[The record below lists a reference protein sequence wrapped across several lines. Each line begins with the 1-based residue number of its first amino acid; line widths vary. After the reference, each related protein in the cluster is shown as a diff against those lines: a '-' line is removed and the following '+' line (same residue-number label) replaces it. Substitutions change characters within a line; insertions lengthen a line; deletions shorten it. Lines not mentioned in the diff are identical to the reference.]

1 MNALDTFRDA
11 VGESGAVCVRGG
23 GTRWAVGGLPRPGTR
38 EVVAPSGVK
47 RHDPAEMIVSVGA
60 GTPLGDLREVLR
72 PTGQE
77 TTLDGPD
84 GCTVGGVLAVGHSS
98 LRRARVGALTDALL
112 EANCVGANGRAFTAG
127 GPTVKNVT
135 GYDLC
140 RLLVG
145 SLGTLALMG
154 EVLLRTRPTPEHAMW
169 LEGEVE
175 PDEVA
180 AACYRPSCVL
190 WDGTTTSVCLE
201 GYQVDVV
208 EEVSILR
215 RLGFREVGGSP
226 VLPPFRAR
234 WAGNVPEGAVL
245 EIGTGV
251 LHQPLPADLP
261 VVDPAVARVA
271 GRVKVSFDPTGRLN
285 PGRDPYRE
293 AA

>member
-1 MNALDTFRDA
+1 MR
-11 VGESGAVCVRGG
+11 
-23 GTRWAVGGLPRPGTR
+23 
-38 EVVAPSGVK
+38 
-47 RHDPAEMIVSVGA
+47 VGA
-60 GTPLGDLREVLR
+60 GTPLGDLREVLGT
-72 PTGQE
+72 TGQE

-84 GCTVGGVLAVGHSS
+84 ECTVGGVLAVGHSG
-98 LRRARVGALTDALL
+98 LRRPRVGALTDTLL

-145 SLGTLALMG
+145 SLGTLALIG
-154 EVLLRTRPTPEHAMW
+154 EVLLRTRPAPEHAMW
-169 LEGEVE
+169 LEGEVG
-175 PDEVA
+175 PGEVA
-180 AACYRPSCVL
+180 AVCYRPACVL
-190 WDGTTTSVCLE
+190 WDGTTTNVCLE

-215 RLGFREVGGSP
+215 RLGFREVGGAP

-234 WAGNVPEGAVL
+234 WAGTVPDGAVL
-245 EIGTGV
+245 EVGTGV

-261 VVDPAVARVA
+261 VVDAGVARVA
-271 GRVKVSFDPTGRLN
+271 GRVKVWFDPTGRLN